1 MSSDKT
7 LATFRIEA
15 DKWERFKDKAG
26 NASKVLTE
34 FIDAYLAGLIDTA
47 SWEALTSPEKADESV
62 LARLDSLDSDIDS
75 RIESAIASLRSEFA
89 PALNAHR
96 EVEVLL
102 GK

>member
-7 LATFRIEA
+7 LATFRIEG

-26 NASKVLTE
+26 NASKVMTE

-47 SWEALTSPEKADESV
+47 SWEALSSPEKADESV
-62 LARLDSLDSDIDS
+62 LARLESLDSNIDS
-75 RIESAIASLRSEFA
+75 RIERAIAALRSEFA
-89 PALNAHR
+89 PALDAQK
-96 EVEVLL
+96 EVEALL